1 MLKKLGDYIMSTN
14 IADATQWLSIRDSA
28 QRSSDANLAALAND
42 KLEEIFDYDSLLTT
56 STKENHNKAQ
66 GGRRVKRE

>member
-1 MLKKLGDYIMSTN
+1 MLKKLGDYIMSKN

-28 QRSSDANLAALAND
+28 LRSSDANLAALAND
-42 KLEEIFDYDSLLTT
+42 KLKEIFDYDSLLTT

-66 GGRRVKRE
+66 GGRRIKRE

>member
-1 MLKKLGDYIMSTN
+1 MSAN

-28 QRSSDANLAALAND
+28 LRSSDANLAALAKD

-56 STKENHNKAQ
+56 STKENHNKTQ
-66 GGRRVKRE
+66 GGRRIKRE